1 MSVPPNEGSA
11 VLQHPI
17 VSVSVEWRRDLL
29 RIALERQALRF
40 GQFTLKSGRRSPYF
54 FNSGRFDDG
63 ASFSALCAAY
73 AQGIVEAVTSGA
85 LPEFDVL
92 YGPAY
97 KGIPLV
103 AGVTMCLAR
112 EHNQNYSFIYNRKEA
127 KTHGEGGTI
136 VGMTVD
142 TLVSQRVLLIDDVLT
157 AGTAVGEAIGA
168 LSTYAVVNGVAPPP
182 TVVGVVIALDRQET
196 AGPQQPTT
204 AAKCDA
210 VATAASTAV
219 TCTAATSAAS
229 TAAATAATAAVATAA
244 ATA

>member
-92 YGPAY
+92 YGPA
-97 KGIPLV
+97 
-103 AGVTMCLAR
+103 
-112 EHNQNYSFIYNRKEA
+112 
-127 KTHGEGGTI
+127 
-136 VGMTVD
+136 
-142 TLVSQRVLLIDDVLT
+142 
-157 AGTAVGEAIGA
+157 
-168 LSTYAVVNGVAPPP
+168 
-182 TVVGVVIALDRQET
+182 
-196 AGPQQPTT
+196 
-204 AAKCDA
+204 
-210 VATAASTAV
+210 
-219 TCTAATSAAS
+219 S
-229 TAAATAATAAVATAA
+229 TAAVGGEGARLSTVEVVEKREKVKVLSLLKFSDLMLYVESNVRSTEEDDGASLVLMRD
-244 ATA
+244 